1 MTGVRVSR
9 AQFESINLVGAVIV
23 AAIGVV
29 PVIGLATWRHAR
41 VRRDLLALSWALAV
55 GLVMHGLVDDVQR
68 VASLLGLHEVNYPAS
83 AWRSVDRYQADIQDL
98 VFNETWF
105 IGDGLLFATILRSA
119 FQTPA
124 RAAAGLP
131 RWAAPA
137 RC

>member
-1 MTGVRVSR
+1 
-9 AQFESINLVGAVIV
+9 
-23 AAIGVV
+23 
-29 PVIGLATWRHAR
+29 
-41 VRRDLLALSWALAV
+41 
-55 GLVMHGLVDDVQR
+55 
-68 VASLLGLHEVNYPAS
+68 
-83 AWRSVDRYQADIQDL
+83 VDRYQADIQDL

-131 RWAAPA
+131 RRAAPA